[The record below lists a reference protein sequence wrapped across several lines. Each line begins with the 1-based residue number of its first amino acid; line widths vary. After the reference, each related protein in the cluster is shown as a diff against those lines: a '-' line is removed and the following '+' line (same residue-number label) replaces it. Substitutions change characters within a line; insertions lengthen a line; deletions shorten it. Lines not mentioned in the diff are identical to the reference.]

1 MTTAAGRVVAEE
13 QPTVLEPVEVAPQKE
28 IQGRE
33 PENLEPVNPWEG
45 LLAEESEPVAVIP
58 FDDDED
64 DAMNMPIR

>member
-1 MTTAAGRVVAEE
+1 MVVEK
-13 QPTVLEPVEVAPQKE
+13 QPTVLEPIEVAPQKK

-45 LLAEESEPVAVIP
+45 LLAEVSEPVAVIP

-64 DAMNMPIR
+64 DAMNMPVC